1 MTFDIAQYE
10 LKDTATVEVE
20 LPNGSPML
28 VDGKQVTITV
38 YGGGSKEYLNA
49 KYKMENANQAKL
61 GAVIRGKVAKNAAE
75 ENTKEQAKFL
85 ASCTAEVKNIPL
97 TPLEIYSNPKLAY
110 VTEQVNKFL
119 GDDEN
124 FM

>member
-1 MTFDIAQYE
+1 MTFDISQFE
-10 LKDTATVEVE
+10 LKDTATLDVE

-28 VDGKQVTITV
+28 VDGKQVSITL
-38 YGGGSKEYLNA
+38 YGGGSKEYLAA
-49 KYKMENANQAKL
+49 KHKMENASQLKL
-61 GAVIRGKVAKNAAE
+61 SALVRGKTTKNAAE

-85 ASCTAEVKNIPL
+85 ASCTAEIKNLPL
-97 TPLEIYSNPKLAY
+97 TPLEVYSNPKLSY
-110 VTEQVNKFL
+110 ITEQVNKFL